1 MKKRPSRKGKRTYH
15 MGKERIAKCEEMHYI
30 RRAQECLDEAKGILD
45 LYFAD
50 QGPAL
55 ELWSDFKKK
64 LDTAKRLYK
73 KADLFRVKAEHHIT
87 KQMGVSE

>member
-1 MKKRPSRKGKRTYH
+1 MKKRPSRKGMRTYQ

-30 RRAQECLDEAKGILD
+30 RRAQECLDEARGILD

-55 ELWSDFKKK
+55 ELWCDFKRK
-64 LDTAKRLYK
+64 LDEAKRLYR
-73 KADLFRVKAEHHIT
+73 KADLFRAKVEHHIA